1 MPYSSSSLPNYPFP
15 PLSYIFPPLP
25 RDIKSCL
32 RQGDTQLFRRV
43 KGEGLNNQI
52 EPITTYRC
60 TKILKV
66 EGVII
71 YSLFYS
77 PVPLRKRKRG
87 QVSRQTP
94 LLFGQKRKDAQKS
107 NEGVDSAGGGGSL
120 QRLPPLLLL
129 IISRPLREKRETAKN
144 WRRGGR
150 SRNVS
155 RKSGCSGFFK
165 QYSSSRRRRKA
176 LLSVSPLAKLSKHSA
191 ARKSAQKSARFRESD
206 FVGGADF
213 FFFSSRDFFG
223 VGCVAVC
230 LWGGCGGVISHV
242 RYYVGGWVSSSSSP
256 PTCMKGKRSEGE
268 D

>member
-1 MPYSSSSLPNYPFP
+1 MHPFSSLWSAAPPSSQPQPTAQRRIGGQRQSPPPWHLSAREARVWRLFLRLGEGEGGEGSEAGCYLSPQRGRILPYSSSSLPNYPFP

-25 RDIKSCL
+25 KDIKSCL

-60 TKILKV
+60 TKILKE

-71 YSLFYS
+71 YSRFHS

-150 SRNVS
+150 SRNVP

-165 QYSSSRRRRKA
+165 QYSRSRRRRKA
-176 LLSVSPLAKLSKHSA
+176 LLSLYPRL
-191 ARKSAQKSARFRESD
+191 RN
-206 FVGGADF
+206 
-213 FFFSSRDFFG
+213 
-223 VGCVAVC
+223 
-230 LWGGCGGVISHV
+230 
-242 RYYVGGWVSSSSSP
+242 
-256 PTCMKGKRSEGE
+256 
-268 D
+268 